1 MRTTGHTTNKISKKL
16 WRGQR
21 SKSQSRGQPQIS
33 SPWSPPPVSL
43 DNKVS
48 ESLRSQGTVQPR
60 TEDTGCTTT
69 LLSTVTKYFLILEI
83 F

>member
-33 SPWSPPPVSL
+33 SPWSPPALSL
-43 DNKVS
+43 DNKVNPDM
-48 ESLRSQGTVQPR
+48 LAKLMDKGAPMFIWTF
-60 TEDTGCTTT
+60 
-69 LLSTVTKYFLILEI
+69 K
-83 F
+83 